1 MSNHATKIVIFFET
15 TKLSERKKL
24 PVLNREQGA
33 NYKKLKL
40 ILPLPL
46 QQGSQLRE
54 PQQELRPQP

>member
-1 MSNHATKIVIFFET
+1 MSNHATKIVKFFET

-33 NYKKLKL
+33 HYKKLKL

-54 PQQELRPQP
+54 PQQ